1 MRGQTT
7 EDLNGCITGWIR
19 ERLGPYPPPALPPP
33 LTFPPERAVSVGVHI
48 RWGDTAGQGG
58 EGFRGSMGIPD
69 ILRVLADIRA
79 TMGAH
84 GVHLSIAME
93 DADPNILARLHE
105 PEYMLIDSGD
115 ALADLRALSQNDF
128 LLLGQSSYAA
138 LVHLIAPPGLTII
151 DGNDRW
157 VISVLVMYIDIER
170 TSGVNMITPRG
181 SAGMLW
187 R

>member
-1 MRGQTT
+1 
-7 EDLNGCITGWIR
+7 
-19 ERLGPYPPPALPPP
+19 
-33 LTFPPERAVSVGVHI
+33 
-48 RWGDTAGQGG
+48 
-58 EGFRGSMGIPD
+58 
-69 ILRVLADIRA
+69 
-79 TMGAH
+79 
-84 GVHLSIAME
+84 ME

-115 ALADLRALSQNDF
+115 ALADLRVLSQNDF